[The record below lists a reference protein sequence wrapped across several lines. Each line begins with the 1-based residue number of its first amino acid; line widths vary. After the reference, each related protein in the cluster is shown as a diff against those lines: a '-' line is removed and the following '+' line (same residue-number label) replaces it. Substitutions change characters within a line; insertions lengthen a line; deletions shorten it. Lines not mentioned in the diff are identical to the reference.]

1 MLLLPV
7 EPGIMRRRGARLG
20 SPVEFRQFYLIGTS
34 GHSPRC
40 TWGIIGRNFRNQG
53 GELQNQSLMSLT
65 ASLSQHT
72 RRCRS
77 CNYSSPSVNLVASSS
92 EHQTSWAHIIGYKMF
107 PVPTRPVLPV
117 APRFVLLLLLFATIT
132 TIMLLTPLI
141 IAICAGLLP
150 ACIAQQAELS
160 YTVSSGFPTS
170 LFSSYYI
177 EPAPTQEVLTFEL
190 L

>member
-7 EPGIMRRRGARLG
+7 EPGTMRRRGARLG

-34 GHSPRC
+34 GHSPGARGESLVAIS
-40 TWGIIGRNFRNQG
+40 GIRV